1 MVQRLLGRGV
11 RDRKR
16 SGELREEETL
26 SVTLLCSEQWSGF
39 PSGSAV
45 KNLPANAGD
54 MGLIPGLGGS
64 AGGGHGTPLQ
74 YSCPENPHGQRS
86 LAGYSPWG
94 RKELDTTEQL
104 NNNNQWSR
112 EKTKTVCQSRQ
123 NEQPMFCHQTSTW
136 KNIHWVN
143 VLVSYCCRNRLPQI
157 YWMKTAHIYCH
168 VILEFRMWH
177 RPHWAE
183 AKAPAGLRSS
193 WRARRGSHFL
203 TPSVHL
209 QWCCQA
215 ASRPVVQCICTCVCV
230 YIHYM
235 YSQPSTKHS
244 TLWTPC

>member
-94 RKELDTTEQL
+94 RKELDTIEY
-104 NNNNQWSR
+104 NK
-112 EKTKTVCQSRQ
+112 KTKKDSSKCLLGFPGGLGSNESVWNAGAACQCRGPRFDPWLGRPL
-123 NEQPMFCHQTSTW
+123 EKEWQPTPIF
-136 KNIHWVN
+136 
-143 VLVSYCCRNRLPQI
+143 LPG
-157 YWMKTAHIYCH
+157 
-168 VILEFRMWH
+168 E
-177 RPHWAE
+177 
-183 AKAPAGLRSS
+183 
-193 WRARRGSHFL
+193 SH
-203 TPSVHL
+203 
-209 QWCCQA
+209 A
-215 ASRPVVQCICTCVCV
+215 
-230 YIHYM
+230 
-235 YSQPSTKHS
+235 
-244 TLWTPC
+244 